1 MVRLYENSKH
11 RNKIVREYESTL
23 SLFDKWIKQ
32 HQDTGSF
39 NYQNSL
45 SDKVKKL
52 IKLRIE
58 VQHLKIENDI
68 LKQAVLI
75 MRRK

>member
-1 MVRLYENSKH
+1 MVRLYENGKP
-11 RNKIVREYESTL
+11 RNKIVREYDSTL
-23 SLFDKWIKQ
+23 SLFDKWITQ
-32 HQDTGSF
+32 LQNTGSF
-39 NYQNSL
+39 NYQNNL
-45 SDKVKKL
+45 SDKEKKL

-68 LKQAVLI
+68 LKQVALI